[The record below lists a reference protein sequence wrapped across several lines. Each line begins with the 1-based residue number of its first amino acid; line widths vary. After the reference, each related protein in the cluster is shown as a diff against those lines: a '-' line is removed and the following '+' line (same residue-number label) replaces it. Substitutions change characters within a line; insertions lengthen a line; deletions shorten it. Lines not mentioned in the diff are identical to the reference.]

1 MVRSDIGWDEWIE
14 SKLFDWDTELAKLSF
29 VSLDHVRVSLSDLLE
44 LSLDLSN
51 GFVLELLDL
60 FQRAANHTQSLRVNT
75 SRRKNLI
82 SLRVLGFKTLLDSL
96 NLFLKDQVAQA
107 CLPMHIVDHVVEL
120 LEQLL
125 LFLLDVLVLLQADLV
140 LPFETLV
147 LFLSFNNL
155 LLLLGKLLSD
165 FDVLGLQLCESGD
178 LLLDVLHRLDDHVV
192 VRMPDRLLTV
202 RSGLSLLLRFE
213 IRPESADH
221 VHVQPRD
228 VVVVQQDVLILL
240 LVLFLELS
248 NGFVFLGLDFH
259 DLGLA
264 LGFHV
269 LT

>member
-82 SLRVLGFKTLLDSL
+82 SLRVLGFKTLLDRL

-155 LLLLGKLLSD
+155 LLLLSKLLPD